1 MEVGLVM
8 DLIFFFGALLLYVV
22 GTVAYVLL
30 LSVKGAGLSRL
41 ATAATI
47 GGFLLHTLALL
58 LEVAAAGRLPPRNPY
73 EALSLFAWVMV
84 FIYLILEFRF
94 KRKIMGAFVLPIV
107 LLATAAA
114 ASLPKGVG
122 SSAAL
127 AKTGIWVH
135 VTLVLLGIAALAF
148 TCGVGLMYL
157 LQERQLKSKSLGPMY
172 YQLPSLEFLDGLGHR
187 ALLVGFPLLTAGL
200 VMGALQAQA
209 AWGRLLTWDPTLVLS
224 LLTWVMYAGLLQA
237 RLTAGWRGRKAAL
250 LAVVGFGVLLGAFVG
265 MSVLL
270 GRPHGGS

>member
-1 MEVGLVM
+1 M
-8 DLIFFFGALLLYVV
+8 DVTLFYGALALYVV
-22 GTVAYVLL
+22 GTLAYLLL
-30 LSVKGAGLSRL
+30 LSVKGGPLGRM
-41 ATAATI
+41 ATAATV
-47 GGFLLHTLALL
+47 GGFLLHTGALL
-58 LEVAAAGRLPPRNPY
+58 LQLVAAGRPPPRNPY
-73 EALSLFAWVMV
+73 EALSLFAWVTV
-84 FIYLILEFRF
+84 LVYLGLELKFQ
-94 KRKIMGAFVLPIV
+94 RKIMGAFVLPIV
-107 LLATAAA
+107 LLTTAAA
-114 ASLPKGVG
+114 ASLPKGAG
-122 SSAAL
+122 LSSAL

-135 VTLVLLGIAALAF
+135 VTLVLLGNAALAF

-172 YQLPSLEFLDGLGHR
+172 YRLPSLEFLDGLGHR

-224 LLTWVMYAGLLQA
+224 LLTWGLYAGLLQA

-250 LAVVGFGVLLGAFVG
+250 LAIVGFGVLLGAFVG